1 MPAKGFYLVQGDKTT
16 CGGRIITGAEDHTLF
31 GKPVAREQDGVTCGK
46 FPGIY
51 KVAGGIDNDIIHGR
65 RMAGTLDSY
74 SSCPCKAKFIPSMWD
89 DTYEKSS
96 AGAILAAEE
105 SGRTS
110 LANAVSQAFL
120 AGSQTDTMLAPGYPV
135 LINTH
140 TVPDDNVRGMLRANR
155 HDFLLLTL
163 EECQR
168 IIDGW
173 DFVKKTWKD
182 AVTNPVGNTV
192 KTYATNID
200 DAASASAMVYKL
212 GSIGITAT
220 VFINH
225 KGTRLIKI
233 SGYAAIRKTLNA
245 PVFAEMNPKIIEAGI
260 GKFGLKKSIIQ
271 GAILGFIYV
280 SVIDT
285 IDFILNDETTL
296 AKFLGTLATD
306 IVKVGITSA
315 ALYAVGLYTMS
326 AYIVLNIAVV
336 LVFGA
341 GLAWVLN
348 TLDRKYHITDS
359 LVEFMAPYIES
370 AQQEFVERSRE
381 ISNDL
386 LDLGAMYIDGK
397 LREGRQVIE
406 SEIKQYIKKLIGDLA
421 PQVINL

>member
-1 MPAKGFYLVQGDKTT
+1 
-16 CGGRIITGAEDHTLF
+16 
-31 GKPVAREQDGVTCGK
+31 
-46 FPGIY
+46 
-51 KVAGGIDNDIIHGR
+51 
-65 RMAGTLDSY
+65 
-74 SSCPCKAKFIPSMWD
+74 
-89 DTYEKSS
+89 
-96 AGAILAAEE
+96 
-105 SGRTS
+105 
-110 LANAVSQAFL
+110 
-120 AGSQTDTMLAPGYPV
+120 
-135 LINTH
+135 
-140 TVPDDNVRGMLRANR
+140 
-155 HDFLLLTL
+155 
-163 EECQR
+163 
-168 IIDGW
+168 
-173 DFVKKTWKD
+173 
-182 AVTNPVGNTV
+182 
-192 KTYATNID
+192 
-200 DAASASAMVYKL
+200 MVYKL

-306 IVKVGITSA
+306 IVKVGVTSA

-406 SEIKQYIKKLIGDLA
+406 SEIKQYIKKFIGDLA

>member
-1 MPAKGFYLVQGDKTT
+1 MAAEGFYLVQGDKTT

-31 GKPVAREQDGVTCGK
+31 DKPVAREQDSVTCGK
-46 FPGIY
+46 HAGFY
-51 KVAGGIDNDIIHGR
+51 KIAGGIDNDTIHGR

-74 SSCPCKAKFIPSMWD
+74 STCPCKAKFIPSMMD

-96 AGAILAAEE
+96 VGTASSAGEPGKSSI
-105 SGRTS
+105 
-110 LANAVSQAFL
+110 ANAVSQAFL
-120 AGSQTDTMLAPGYPV
+120 ASAQADTMLAPGYPT
-135 LINTH
+135 LISTH
-140 TVPDDNVRGMLRANR
+140 TVPDDNVRGMLRRNR
-155 HDFLLLTL
+155 YDFLLLTL

-168 IIDGW
+168 VIDSW
-173 DFVKKTWKD
+173 DFVKKTWKN
-182 AVTNPVGNTV
+182 ATANPVGNTV

-200 DAASASAMVYKL
+200 EAVAASAMIYKL

-220 VFINH
+220 VFVNH

-260 GKFGLKKSIIQ
+260 GKFGLQKAIVD

-296 AKFLGTLATD
+296 AMFLGTLATD
-306 IVKVGITSA
+306 IAKIGISSA

-326 AYIVLNIAVV
+326 AYVVLNIAVV

-348 TLDRKYHITDS
+348 TIDKKYHITDN
-359 LVEFMAPYIES
+359 LVDFIAPYIES
-370 AQQEFVERSRE
+370 AQQEFVEKSRE
-381 ISNDL
+381 LSNDV
-386 LDLGAMYIDGK
+386 LDLGSMYIDGM
-397 LREGRQVIE
+397 LRKGRQVIE
-406 SEIKQYIKKLIGDLA
+406 SEIKKYVKKYICDIA
-421 PQVINL
+421 SQVIDL